1 MKNRLKITIINSVV
15 ISLLFLIFVQDVS
28 AMTVSSSISGT
39 TTISQGSNL
48 VLTFNLNTSEAA
60 GGFSAKIE
68 HDSRYLT
75 IDTYE
80 SLSSIPIISF
90 NKSTGSFNAASSD
103 KSIIGSTAVVRV
115 VFKPTSAFTP
125 GTSTPVRFTD
135 IKVSNVSGTGT
146 PTTGTTSSVNVNVA
160 VPKSTNN
167 NLSALSVDGTS
178 VSGFSAGTVT
188 YNLGNTNASSISIG
202 ATAQDAKATVS
213 GTGTKNLSY
222 GANSFKVTVTAES
235 GAKKDYTI
243 NITRNDPRSTNNY
256 LSSLTVSSGTLNFNR
271 TTNSYTVIVEND
283 VTSVTIGASVE
294 DSKSSVSGTGAK
306 TINVYENRFSVVVT
320 AENGSRRTY
329 AINIVRKDSD
339 GFLGNVSRDNKLE
352 SLTVE
357 GYDIEF
363 DPEKLTYEL
372 FVDLLIEELSISA
385 KQSDAKATLTVP
397 ESLILEVG
405 SNELIFEVVAESG
418 EVRQYVITVVRS
430 DKAPLLSQNQTM
442 DVFDR
447 LASDEIWLSLSQ
459 NERISDEL
467 LTKIKEN
474 GKNLVLVIKDEAT
487 SFIYQYF
494 IANRDIDGFM
504 KDSYELTFTS
514 DQPEKFKELTN
525 HAMGITLNFRHQGDY
540 QKLRTL
546 ILDVSSQYANDEVL
560 MLYYFDQQN
569 ERFVLIS
576 EEVKVVDGKVSIE
589 FASASEYFLT
599 RSNLQTNSSF
609 DLFDP
614 QYLPY
619 IVLGEFL
626 VILILLL
633 LLLTKP
639 KKRRFKPI
647 D

>member
-1 MKNRLKITIINSVV
+1 MKK
-15 ISLLFLIFVQDVS
+15 
-28 AMTVSSSISGT
+28 
-39 TTISQGSNL
+39 
-48 VLTFNLNTSEAA
+48 
-60 GGFSAKIE
+60 
-68 HDSRYLT
+68 
-75 IDTYE
+75 
-80 SLSSIPIISF
+80 IISF
-90 NKSTGSFNAASSD
+90 IIFIVLVLNSGTLALANTSYQSS
-103 KSIIGSTAVVRV
+103 INGSTSGSLTINQNQTFTV
-115 VFKPTSAFTP
+115 VFAINNVSNLYGVRASLNYGNGVEYVSAKNLLSGEDIRVGSSVTVSTTSPKSGNVQFASVTFKASTLKPGESVTITISDIEVTTKSGDTFVE
-125 GTSTPVRFTD
+125 GTGIQSS
-135 IKVSNVSGTGT
+135 IKVNI
-146 PTTGTTSSVNVNVA
+146 A

-167 NLSALSVDGTS
+167 NLSALTVEGTS

-188 YNLGNTNASSISIG
+188 YNLGSTNASSISIG

-385 KQSDAKATLTVP
+385 KQSDEKATLNVP
-397 ESLILEVG
+397 ESLVLEVG

-474 GKNLVLVIKDEAT
+474 GKDLVLVIKDEAT

>member
-1 MKNRLKITIINSVV
+1 M
-15 ISLLFLIFVQDVS
+15 
-28 AMTVSSSISGT
+28 
-39 TTISQGSNL
+39 
-48 VLTFNLNTSEAA
+48 
-60 GGFSAKIE
+60 
-68 HDSRYLT
+68 
-75 IDTYE
+75 
-80 SLSSIPIISF
+80 
-90 NKSTGSFNAASSD
+90 
-103 KSIIGSTAVVRV
+103 
-115 VFKPTSAFTP
+115 
-125 GTSTPVRFTD
+125 
-135 IKVSNVSGTGT
+135 
-146 PTTGTTSSVNVNVA
+146 NVNVA

-167 NLSALSVDGTS
+167 NLSALTVDGTS

-188 YNLGNTNASSISIG
+188 YNLGSTNASSISIG

-385 KQSDAKATLTVP
+385 KQSDEKATLNVP
-397 ESLILEVG
+397 ESLVLEVG

>member
-1 MKNRLKITIINSVV
+1 MKNSIKKIVLYALSTLFVLSGYVQSV
-15 ISLLFLIFVQDVS
+15 Q
-28 AMTVSSSISGT
+28 AATVSSSISGT
-39 TTISQGSNL
+39 TTVNQGANV
-48 VLTFNLNTSEAA
+48 VLTFSLNPSETI
-60 GGFSAKIE
+60 GGFSARIQY
-68 HDSRYLT
+68 DSTYLT
-75 IDTYE
+75 LDAYE
-80 SLSSIPIISF
+80 ALNSVSIISF
-90 NKSTGSFNAASSD
+90 NKSTGAFNSTTAISR
-103 KSIIGSTAVVRV
+103 STAVVRV
-115 VFKPTSAFTP
+115 TFKPTSAFTA
-125 GTSTPVRFTD
+125 GTSSQVRFID
-135 IKVSNVSGTGT
+135 IKAANEA
-146 PTTGTTSSVNVNVA
+146 GTTTINGTASSVNVSVA

-167 NLSALSVDGTS
+167 NLSALTVDGTS

-188 YNLGNTNASSISIG
+188 YNLGSTNASSISIG

-385 KQSDAKATLTVP
+385 KQSDAKATLNVP
-397 ESLILEVG
+397 ESLVLEVG

-430 DKAPLLSQNQTM
+430 DKAPVLSQNQTM

-474 GKNLVLVIKDEAT
+474 GKDLVLVIKDEAT

>member
-1 MKNRLKITIINSVV
+1 MKRILIYIFFSLILVFGH
-15 ISLLFLIFVQDVS
+15 SLLGVQATSVTTSITGTSTINAGQSFTLTFSANASETVRTFTARVS
-28 AMTVSSSISGT
+28 YDKNLL
-39 TTISQGSNL
+39 TIEGSNPTGGA
-48 VLTFNLNTSEAA
+48 VFNA
-60 GGFSAKIE
+60 
-68 HDSRYLT
+68 
-75 IDTYE
+75 
-80 SLSSIPIISF
+80 
-90 NKSTGSFNAASSD
+90 STGAIS
-103 KSIIGSTAVVRV
+103 STAVFTGSHQFLTIT
-115 VFKPTSAFTP
+115 FKATSAFVA
-125 GTSTPVRFTD
+125 G
-135 IKVSNVSGTGT
+135 SNTQVNLTFEGSNDTGT
-146 PTTGTTSSVNVNVA
+146 AILKSSSSLRINVA

-167 NLSALSVDGTS
+167 NLSALTVDGTS
-178 VSGFSAGTVT
+178 VSGFSAVTVT
-188 YNLGNTNASSISIG
+188 YNLGSTNASSISIG

-283 VTSVTIGASVE
+283 VTSVTIGARAE

-385 KQSDAKATLTVP
+385 KQSDAKATLNVP

-430 DKAPLLSQNQTM
+430 DKAPVLSQNQTM

-487 SFIYQYF
+487 SFIYQYS
-494 IANRDIDGFM
+494 IMHRDIDGFM

-589 FASASEYFLT
+589 FARASEYFLT

>member
-1 MKNRLKITIINSVV
+1 MKNSIKKFVLYALSTLFVLSGYVQSV
-15 ISLLFLIFVQDVS
+15 Q
-28 AMTVSSSISGT
+28 AATVSSSISGT
-39 TTISQGSNL
+39 TTVNQGANV
-48 VLTFNLNTSEAA
+48 VLTFSLNPSETI
-60 GGFSAKIE
+60 GGFSARIQY
-68 HDSRYLT
+68 DSTYLT
-75 IDTYE
+75 LDAYE
-80 SLSSIPIISF
+80 ALNSVSIISF
-90 NKSTGSFNAASSD
+90 NKSTGAFNSTTAISR
-103 KSIIGSTAVVRV
+103 STAVVRV
-115 VFKPTSAFTP
+115 TFKPTSAFTA
-125 GTSTPVRFTD
+125 GTSSQVRFID
-135 IKVSNVSGTGT
+135 IKAANEA
-146 PTTGTTSSVNVNVA
+146 GTTTINGTASSVNVSVA

-167 NLSALSVDGTS
+167 NLSALTVDGTS

-188 YNLGNTNASSISIG
+188 YNLGSTNASSISIG

-385 KQSDAKATLTVP
+385 KQSDEKATLNVP
-397 ESLILEVG
+397 ESLVLEVG